1 MKTLHQFDEVLNTQ
15 AVFRKLLDAMS
26 NPARTVSVAAQM
38 EKLFGEYRAFLA
50 LGMTLLDNEV
60 TFSPCGNEALRKDL
74 QLVSLSPE
82 AAVSD
87 ADYLFVTDVRQL
99 PEIFAQAKCGTL
111 IDPHKS
117 ATLLICDSGE
127 KTETLPLFGPGIAG
141 ETAYSC
147 SGVVRQAL
155 ELREQQTYEYPMG
168 VDLIF
173 VTDSGDVT
181 CIPRLVRR
189 RDSQWH
195 M

>member
-1 MKTLHQFDEVLNTQ
+1 MKTLHQFDEVLDTQ
-15 AVFRKLLDAMS
+15 AVFRKLLEAMS

-117 ATLLICDSGE
+117 ATL
-127 KTETLPLFGPGIAG
+127 
-141 ETAYSC
+141 
-147 SGVVRQAL
+147 
-155 ELREQQTYEYPMG
+155 REQQTYEYPMG

>member
-1 MKTLHQFDEVLNTQ
+1 MKTLHQFDEVLDTQ

-99 PEIFAQAKCGTL
+99 PKIFAQAKCGTL

-117 ATLLICDSGE
+117 ATLLIRDSGE
-127 KTETLPLFGPGIAG
+127 KTETLPLSGRALPAKRRTPVPAWFGRRWNCGN
-141 ETAYSC
+141 SRRM
-147 SGVVRQAL
+147 S
-155 ELREQQTYEYPMG
+155 
-168 VDLIF
+168 
-173 VTDSGDVT
+173 
-181 CIPRLVRR
+181 IP
-189 RDSQWH
+189 WAWI
-195 M
+195 